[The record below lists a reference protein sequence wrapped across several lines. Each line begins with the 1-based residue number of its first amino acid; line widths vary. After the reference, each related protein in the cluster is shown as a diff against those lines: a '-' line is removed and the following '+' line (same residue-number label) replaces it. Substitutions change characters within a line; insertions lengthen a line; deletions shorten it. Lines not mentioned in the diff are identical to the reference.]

1 MINGVWCFAPPF
13 IALVYG
19 MFEIV
24 LRRCEEIIWVMKDT
38 SSFCCDLEVCGDA
51 ATIIHVVI
59 LSDNRLVL
67 NWIACRKLTVKFRK
81 TNSATVSSESLA
93 ILTFFMFDN

>member
-59 LSDNRLVL
+59 LSDQARFELDSMQE
-67 NWIACRKLTVKFRK
+67 
-81 TNSATVSSESLA
+81 TNSEIPENKQCNSEQ
-93 ILTFFMFDN
+93 